1 MDAKIRSLLTQRIKH
16 GAPASGADTLLQ
28 QAFELLQNVA
38 ETHTSVD
45 TPESVGQVYCVWIF
59 LDKNLLAG
67 IMHDVKTS
75 YYNNWGEG
83 VAL

>member
-16 GAPASGADTLLQ
+16 GAPASGADALLQ

-45 TPESVGQVYCVWIF
+45 TPESVGQVSGSFVLFCV
-59 LDKNLLAG
+59 
-67 IMHDVKTS
+67 
-75 YYNNWGEG
+75 YG
-83 VAL
+83 VGMF

>member
-45 TPESVGQVYCVWIF
+45 TPESVGQV
-59 LDKNLLAG
+59 L
-67 IMHDVKTS
+67 
-75 YYNNWGEG
+75 
-83 VAL
+83 

>member
-45 TPESVGQVYCVWIF
+45 TPESVGQVYCV
-59 LDKNLLAG
+59 
-67 IMHDVKTS
+67 
-75 YYNNWGEG
+75 
-83 VAL
+83 